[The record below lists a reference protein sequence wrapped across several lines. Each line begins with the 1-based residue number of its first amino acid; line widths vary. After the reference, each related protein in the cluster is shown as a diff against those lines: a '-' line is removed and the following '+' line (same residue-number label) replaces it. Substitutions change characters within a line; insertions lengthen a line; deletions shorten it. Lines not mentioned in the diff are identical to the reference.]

1 MKTDNNLQEQKYI
14 RAKKKVEELKGFY
27 THLVV
32 YIAVN
37 LFISITR
44 IVQEMQDGFTFGE
57 SFFEFSTFA
66 IWIFWGIGILFH
78 GLKVFG
84 SNIFLGKD
92 WEERKIKEYMD
103 NKNNI

>member
-44 IVQEMQDGFTFGE
+44 IVQEMQDGFTFEE
-57 SFFEFSTFA
+57 SFFDFSTYA
-66 IWIFWGIGILFH
+66 VWIFWGIGLVFH
-78 GLKVFG
+78 GMKVFG
-84 SNIFLGKD
+84 FNFILGKD
-92 WEERKIKEYMD
+92 WEDKKIKEYMD
-103 NKNNI
+103 NKNNF